1 MTASAIGEQV
11 RRHPRAIAIASLI
24 VALTYFGS
32 RVLGAL
38 ESVALAGVFG
48 TAPELDAWFVG
59 NRIPD
64 LIFQLIAGATL
75 ASAFIP
81 TYARV
86 RSREGQEEAWRL
98 ASAVLNLVALIT
110 IVLAVITFIA
120 APRLIPATAPGLGE
134 AVGRGPE
141 MQRLAVKLARIMLGA
156 PVIFAVSGMVSG
168 ILNANH
174 RFLLSGLAPMLYN
187 VALITGILAYRF
199 LFPGRSLA
207 FGVTLLSAAAVAG
220 AAAHLLVQLPGLLQV
235 GMRYTRT
242 LGLRV
247 PAVREVIVLMLPRMI
262 GL

>member
-1 MTASAIGEQV
+1 
-11 RRHPRAIAIASLI
+11 
-24 VALTYFGS
+24 
-32 RVLGAL
+32 
-38 ESVALAGVFG
+38 
-48 TAPELDAWFVG
+48 
-59 NRIPD
+59 
-64 LIFQLIAGATL
+64 
-75 ASAFIP
+75 
-81 TYARV
+81 
-86 RSREGQEEAWRL
+86 
-98 ASAVLNLVALIT
+98 
-110 IVLAVITFIA
+110 
-120 APRLIPATAPGLGE
+120 
-134 AVGRGPE
+134 

-262 GL
+262 GLAALQANFIVTAYFASQMSAGTISSLNYAWQLVVLPLALVGQAISTAVFPHLADVAAAEAHRELRRTLAQTLRIIVFLTVPATAGLVVLRVPVVALLLQRG